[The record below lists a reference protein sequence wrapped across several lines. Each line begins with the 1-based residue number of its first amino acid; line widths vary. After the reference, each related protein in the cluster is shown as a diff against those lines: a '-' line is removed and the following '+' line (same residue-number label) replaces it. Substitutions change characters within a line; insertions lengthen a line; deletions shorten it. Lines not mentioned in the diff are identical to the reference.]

1 MSFCKGMGSVVLAV
15 SKTLYFSNPI
25 PNDRR
30 ECGVGYGE
38 ARLGRC
44 VEDTLQFGEVGCE
57 RKIRNLLRISGVRN
71 VINIFSKILTKINE
85 KSLAVSFFRF
95 TFAL

>member
-30 ECGVGYGE
+30 ECGVGVTAMPALAGVLKTHYN
-38 ARLGRC
+38 LGKW
-44 VEDTLQFGEVGCE
+44 D
-57 RKIRNLLRISGVRN
+57 VREKF
-71 VINIFSKILTKINE
+71 VIC
-85 KSLAVSFFRF
+85 
-95 TFAL
+95 